1 MPRYTWKKILKRGN
15 RGRAVKTVQE
25 WLTLHGFSLQVD
37 GAFGPATQ
45 RALEAFQKKSSL
57 SLTGTVN
64 RDTYNALFAPLDYV
78 QAPVRATGTLS
89 KTLLAHAGRHLRQ
102 HPMEVGG
109 QNRGPWV
116 RLYMKGNEGEA
127 WPWCAGFVSYVL
139 KQACQTQGVR
149 SPISTSF
156 SCDLLASG
164 AKQKNRFLR
173 GTRANPDTLPPGSIF
188 LNRRTATDWV
198 HTGIVVAAHADSIE
212 TIEGNTNDEG
222 SREGYEV
229 CRRFRG
235 YGKKDFILLD

>member
-1 MPRYTWKKILKRGN
+1 MPRYTWKKVLKRGS
-15 RGRAVKTVQE
+15 RGRAVKTAQE
-25 WLTLHGFSLQVD
+25 WLTLHSFNLQLD

-45 RALEAFQKKSSL
+45 RAIEAFQRKKSL
-57 SLTGTVN
+57 SVTGTITRN
-64 RDTYNALFAPLDYV
+64 TYDALFAPLDYV
-78 QAPVRATGTLS
+78 QAPVKPASTLG
-89 KTLLAHAGRHLRQ
+89 KTLLTYSKRHLRQ

-139 KQACQTQGVR
+139 KQASQAHGVR
-149 SPISTSF
+149 MPIAPTF
-156 SCDLLASG
+156 SCDLLAAS
-164 AKQKNRFLR
+164 AKQKGRFLSGR
-173 GTRANPDTLPPGSIF
+173 KANPDTLTPGSIF
-188 LNRRTATDWV
+188 LNRRSSTDWV
-198 HTGIVVAAHADSIE
+198 HTGIVVAVHKDSIE